1 MIDNVAPKA
10 EPGRALLEAF
20 AIWRDWAGSVWLS
33 AGMTA
38 PGSLVAGRYRLL
50 GLLGEGGMGAAWR
63 ARDERLSREV
73 AVKHLKVPSD
83 IGAKAVALLVS
94 RMHREARA
102 AAALRHQGIVTV
114 HDLVDDEDGLPW
126 IVMDLVS
133 GCSLE
138 QAVKNDGPLTME
150 RAARIGAQVADAL
163 AAAHAA
169 GIVHR
174 DIKPANILLEA
185 DQALVTDFGI
195 AAVDGAA
202 RITHSGMLLGTPAY
216 MPPEQLEGRQ
226 ATPASDVWSLGAT
239 LYFALEGRHAFVGFR
254 RDRPAPMSQVGGLQD
269 VINDLMC
276 ETPSGRPT
284 AAQAAKSLR
293 QEPATATRPDL
304 THGSNGPFPALARDH
319 PIRIGHLSGH
329 ATPVTTVAFSP
340 DGRTLATGS
349 GDKTVRLWDVRS
361 RSQIGQPLTDGYPI
375 HAVAFSPDG
384 ATLATGGLG
393 NKARLWDVPH
403 RSQIGQPLGH
413 KGKFGSVDAVA
424 FSPDG
429 RTLATG
435 GSDKTVRLWDV
446 ENHSQ
451 VGQPS
456 GMSLIRDE
464 ARVLAVAFSPDGKT
478 LATAG
483 NDTRVRLWDAGNC
496 RQIGQPLLHKG
507 RSNAVLAVVFSPD
520 GRTLVTAG
528 SDTRVRLWDVGSRYE
543 VGQLSGHKKRV
554 VSVVFS
560 PDGRRLATGGD
571 DGTVR
576 LWDVGSRSEV
586 GQLTGHKKR
595 VVSVAFSP
603 DGKSLATV
611 GLNGTVQLWTP

>member
-1 MIDNVAPKA
+1 
-10 EPGRALLEAF
+10 
-20 AIWRDWAGSVWLS
+20 
-33 AGMTA
+33 MTA

-73 AVKHLKVPSD
+73 AAKQLKVPPD
-83 IGAKAVALLVS
+83 VGAESVARMVS
-94 RMHREARA
+94 RMQREARA
-102 AAALRHQGIVTV
+102 AAALRHHGIVTV

-133 GCSLE
+133 GCSLD
-138 QAVKNDGPLTME
+138 QAVKNEGRLSVK

-163 AAAHAA
+163 ATAHAA

-185 DQALVTDFGI
+185 DRALVTDFGI
-195 AAVDGAA
+195 AAVEGAA
-202 RITHSGMLLGTPAY
+202 RITHSGILMGTPAY
-216 MPPEQLEGRQ
+216 MPPEQLEGRR
-226 ATPASDVWSLGAT
+226 AAPEWDVWSLGAT
-239 LYFALEGRHAFVGFR
+239 LYFAVEGRQAFVGFR
-254 RDRPAPMSQVGGLQD
+254 RDRSAPMTHAGWLRY
-269 VINDLMC
+269 VINDLLC
-276 ETPSGRPT
+276 EIPSRRPT

-293 QEPATATRPDL
+293 QEPAPATRPEPTDS
-304 THGSNGPFPALARDH
+304 TNGPLSALMWDH
-319 PIRIGHLSGH
+319 PIRTGQLSGN
-329 ATPVTTVAFSP
+329 ATPVTAGAFSP
-340 DGRTLATGS
+340 DGSTLATGS
-349 GDKTVRLWDVRS
+349 GDNAVRLWDVGS
-361 RSQIGQPLTDGYPI
+361 RSEIGRPLTHGYPI

-384 ATLATGGLG
+384 KTLATGDLG
-393 NKARLWDVPH
+393 NKARLWDVQN
-403 RSQIGQPLGH
+403 RSQIGQSLGH
-413 KGKFGSVDAVA
+413 RGKSGSVDAVA

-446 ENHSQ
+446 ENRSQ
-451 VGQPS
+451 VGQSS
-456 GMSLIRDE
+456 GMFLIREE
-464 ARVLAVAFSPDGKT
+464 AWVLAVAFSPDGRT

-483 NDTRVRLWDAGNC
+483 SDTRVRLWDVENR

-507 RSNAVLAVVFSPD
+507 RGNAVLAVVFSPD
-520 GRTLVTAG
+520 GKTLATAG

-543 VGQLSGHKKRV
+543 VGRLTGHKKRV

-576 LWDVGSRSEV
+576 LWDVGSGSEV

-603 DGKSLATV
+603 DGRSLSTV